1 MPVVGTVV
9 QTEYPK
15 DDDAFRIFPV
25 PHNWSEAFRYSLE
38 FLTDILPSVNGKEQ
52 RRAVRSRP
60 RFTCEIVGN
69 VVGHARLNLEY
80 LMSSRQHQQVM
91 VGLEQ
96 LALTMTAKMPPEAMG
111 ASFNP
116 AEPGQAPFWLEAG
129 LDVVL
134 VHGTDLA
141 VRESR
146 TIASV
151 GVSGMTFNESTTTEF
166 PVGSRI
172 LPGYLAFLEMEQ
184 SASRLT
190 STAGTAS
197 FPIKFRPQEGGR
209 QVPDIGDPYYVG
221 NLEVFRFKPNWGGGN
236 EYGFVWPHNVIDFP
250 FGQWRNW
257 TPVEFPSRN
266 YKFAYSTKTLRAV
279 YEIMAFYQ
287 RHRGMRSEFFLPT
300 WGDDIPATT
309 LAGGGLSI
317 LVAGEAFGKT
327 YENSTVFRRV
337 MVRYTDGTVSYH
349 QVEYIQPLPG
359 TGSSVVRV
367 IEPLPITELTPQT
380 VLGISWLLVSRFAA
394 DRLDVDFLTNGVAE
408 LSIPM
413 KTLEN
418 YEL

>member
-15 DDDAFRIFPV
+15 DTDAFRILPV
-25 PHNWSEAFRYSLE
+25 PHNWAEAFRYSME
-38 FLTDILPSVNGKEQ
+38 FMTDILPSVNGKEQ
-52 RRAVRSRP
+52 RRAVRSKP
-60 RFTCEIVGN
+60 RLTCELVGN

-80 LMSSRQHQQVM
+80 QMATRQHREIM
-91 VGLEQ
+91 VGLEH
-96 LALTMTAKMPPEAMG
+96 LALRTSATMAAEAMG
-111 ASFNP
+111 LSFVP
-116 AEPGQAPFWLEAG
+116 AEAGQAPFWLEAG
-129 LDVVL
+129 MDVIL
-134 VHGTDLA
+134 VHGVNPA

-151 GVSGMTFNESTTTEF
+151 GTSGMTFNESTTTEF
-166 PVGSRI
+166 PVGSRVM
-172 LPGYLAFLEMEQ
+172 PGFLAFLEMEQ

-197 FPIKFRPQEGGR
+197 FPVKFLPQAR
-209 QVPDIGDPYYVG
+209 LQVPEIGTPYYVG
-221 NLEVFRFKPNWGGGN
+221 NLEVFPFKPNWGGGN
-236 EYGFVWPHNVIDFP
+236 EYGFVWPHNAIDFP
-250 FGQWRNW
+250 YGVWSNW

-266 YKFAYSTKTLRAV
+266 YKFAYSKKTLRSV

-317 LVAGEAFGKT
+317 LVAGEAFGQT

-337 MVRYTDGTVSYH
+337 MVRYTDGTVTYH
-349 QVEYIQPLPG
+349 QVEYVQPLPG

-394 DRLDVDFLTNGVAE
+394 DRLDIDFLTNGVAE
-408 LSIPM
+408 LTIPM